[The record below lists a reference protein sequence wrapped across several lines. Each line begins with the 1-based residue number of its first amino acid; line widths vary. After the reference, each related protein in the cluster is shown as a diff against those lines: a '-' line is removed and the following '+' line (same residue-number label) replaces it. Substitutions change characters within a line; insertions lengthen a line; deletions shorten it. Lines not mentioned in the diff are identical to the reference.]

1 LVFLAGGGN
10 RSDVGKVGP
19 HEKWIR
25 LPISAI
31 SLQWVVVSGLGPLR
45 IVSAG
50 LLQRISANWDC
61 SGQSDGFREELAASY
76 ENCKRSHNGKFY
88 SFKQAFS

>member
-1 LVFLAGGGN
+1 MESIADLGNQSSMGGGEWF
-10 RSDVGKVGP
+10 G
-19 HEKWIR
+19 
-25 LPISAI
+25 A
-31 SLQWVVVSGLGPLR
+31 LR

-50 LLQRISANWDC
+50 LLQRISANWNC
-61 SGQSDGFREELAASY
+61 SGQGDGFREELAASY